1 MVGSLPINEPRDH
14 PRPVSPDLRGLPEA
28 PRLGDPLLP
37 ERRDSARA
45 WIPRPT
51 VSSRLSPSVSARD
64 SVTTLAA
71 PSTPSWRSERL
82 RQIVSSGD
90 GSSPL
95 SQPQTGSVVR
105 RSTGPADATPG
116 SSSSLTGEVRPQPSS
131 AARDASLL
139 LRPICPAASTPT
151 SLTGDRILP
160 MTTADRDPFRRR
172 SSLRRLTPLRART
185 PWRPERQPLRRRSRR
200 METIYRERRTLV
212 ARILD
217 ERRICEA
224 RWDDR
229 CQMASVDVHE
239 ILPRSQGGRIIG
251 GADSEYLAVCRWCH
265 DQIETHPAEAHER
278 GFRRW
283 SWESSP

>member
-1 MVGSLPINEPRDH
+1 
-14 PRPVSPDLRGLPEA
+14 
-28 PRLGDPLLP
+28 
-37 ERRDSARA
+37 
-45 WIPRPT
+45 
-51 VSSRLSPSVSARD
+51 
-64 SVTTLAA
+64 
-71 PSTPSWRSERL
+71 
-82 RQIVSSGD
+82 
-90 GSSPL
+90 
-95 SQPQTGSVVR
+95 
-105 RSTGPADATPG
+105 
-116 SSSSLTGEVRPQPSS
+116 
-131 AARDASLL
+131 
-139 LRPICPAASTPT
+139 
-151 SLTGDRILP
+151 
-160 MTTADRDPFRRR
+160 MTTADRDPLRRR

-283 SWESSP
+283 SWESRP